1 MAGALLP
8 QSPETRQDQPRYLIS
23 DLCSYLES
31 YLPAE
36 QIREVYRAYLY
47 SAEAHEGQKRKSGEP
62 YIFHPVAVARIL
74 AELRM
79 DYRCL
84 MAAILHDVIE
94 DTKVSREILAKEFG
108 DEVARLVDGVTKLTQ
123 MDFET
128 RAAAQAASLQKML
141 LAMTRDIRVI
151 LIKLA
156 DRLHNM
162 RTLDAFGR
170 AKVIRIAQ
178 ETQEI
183 YVPIAQRLG
192 INSLRVELEDLS
204 FAHANP
210 WRQRILAD
218 AVRRVRGARKELISS
233 VSSAIRDR
241 LYRDDL
247 PGEVLG
253 RQKHLFSIYRKMKEK
268 SLTLSEVMDMY
279 GFRIIVDRVD
289 SCYRALGLVHNLYKP
304 VPGRFKDY
312 IAIPKSNGYQSL
324 HTVLIG
330 PNGVHMEIQIRTL
343 NMHRTAES
351 GVAAHWNYKQGDHGE
366 NQTRTAAWLK
376 NLAELKNTTENSV
389 DFLNNVKSDLFPA
402 EVYVFTPRGRIQVLP
417 KGASALDFAYAVHT
431 DLGNTCVSARVD
443 RRLVPLRTILHNG
456 QTVEIITAK
465 NARPKLDWLD
475 FAITGKARSNIR
487 AYLKNLHNQQA
498 AQLGK
503 SVLEKELAVFD
514 LTLDSLEPALVK
526 QFLKEAHLS
535 SLTGLLVEV
544 GLGSRPAPLVAQRLA
559 DGRKPSV
566 EAQPVAIKGTEGF
579 VVTYADCCRPVVG
592 DAVVG
597 LFNSGEGLLIHRQG
611 CRWLG
616 ERSKSGRSWIDVNWK
631 PNTQLALPVEILVD
645 AQDQPGVLGEVT
657 AILGTLDANIED
669 VGIRVQDGFSSSIK
683 LTFKVQD
690 RRHLA
695 VIMRRLRS
703 LPRVLRIQRRGR

>member
-94 DTKVSREILAKEFG
+94 DTKVSREVLAKEFG

-597 LFNSGEGLLIHRQG
+597 LFNTGEGLLIHRQG

>member
-1 MAGALLP
+1 
-8 QSPETRQDQPRYLIS
+8 LIS

>member
-1 MAGALLP
+1 
-8 QSPETRQDQPRYLIS
+8 
-23 DLCSYLES
+23 
-31 YLPAE
+31 
-36 QIREVYRAYLY
+36 
-47 SAEAHEGQKRKSGEP
+47 
-62 YIFHPVAVARIL
+62 
-74 AELRM
+74 
-79 DYRCL
+79 
-84 MAAILHDVIE
+84 
-94 DTKVSREILAKEFG
+94 
-108 DEVARLVDGVTKLTQ
+108 
-123 MDFET
+123 
-128 RAAAQAASLQKML
+128 
-141 LAMTRDIRVI
+141 